1 VRRLLVLVLALVLLP
16 SCARKPHERLNVAVS
31 VFPIYDLVRRIA
43 GPDADVSLVLPP
55 GESPDGWKVTPDA
68 LSRVAR
74 ARIFVSVGLGVDPW
88 MDALR
93 EQAPPGARVLAVGDH
108 VPTLAS
114 ENGAID
120 GYVWMDPQRA
130 RLMATA
136 IAEDLARADSS
147 HAVAY
152 RDRAT
157 HLDASLEA
165 LDKEIEARVALW
177 PTRRVAG
184 ITPRAAYFAE
194 RYGLER
200 ETDPRATASAT
211 GRTVA
216 VDALGGTGVKVGTYE
231 DLIRAGAAALEPAK
245 H

>member
-1 VRRLLVLVLALVLLP
+1 MRRLLVLVLVAWLLP
-16 SCARKPHERLNVAVS
+16 GCARKPHERLNVAVS

-55 GESPDGWKVTPDA
+55 GESPEGWKVTPDA
-68 LSRVAR
+68 LSRFAGAR
-74 ARIFVSVGLGVDPW
+74 VFVSVGLGVDPW
-88 MDALR
+88 MDTLR
-93 EQAPPGARVLAVGDH
+93 ERAPRGARVLKLGDR

-114 ENGAID
+114 DNGAID

-147 HAVAY
+147 HATAF
-152 RDRAT
+152 RDRASQ
-157 HLDASLEA
+157 LDASLEA
-165 LDKEIEARVALW
+165 LDKEIEARVASW
-177 PTRRVAG
+177 PTHRVAG
-184 ITPRAAYFAE
+184 MTPRVAYFAE

-200 ETDPRATASAT
+200 ETDPPATASAT
-211 GRTVA
+211 GRALA
-216 VDALGGTGVKVGTYE
+216 VDALGGTGVKVATYE
-231 DLIRAGAAALEPAK
+231 GLIRTSAGALEPAA